1 MDPLN
6 SLKLT
11 GKRFRSDSGSSSD
24 TEAAPIWPRFLVI
37 TSCGDGKSLTTLS
50 PFAINKGIE
59 GVVGTPKSIK
69 RLRSGDILVEVSRS
83 TQANNLLKTK
93 SLVDVP
99 VQVTPHRSLNSS
111 KGVIRCPDIKNCSD
125 EEILDNLASQHVS
138 HLYRISVLREG
149 VRKPTGTFI
158 LTFSTPKPPTTL
170 KIGYLQVRVE
180 IYIPSPVRCFN
191 CQRYGHFKTNCSRAA
206 TCEKCGQEGHAG
218 DTCEESPRCVNCQG
232 CHSAND
238 KTCPKWVEEKQIQK
252 IKASSNITYKEARE
266 TFLSQ
271 DSQLKSYA
279 GAVRTAKVSAATQT
293 DMTWPRDS
301 HFPKPIT
308 HTFPKPS
315 EQSTTSKTIQTMTAP
330 TKISQK
336 STHPQKKPKP
346 PPKPTTTK
354 QRQKTEPTKAR
365 DTPRIKI
372 QTKQS
377 KGSDDPIQLFNR
389 FGALEGREGEEE
401 ETFLRDTDNLSFG
414 GYDMCNKTV
423 VSPVDNRAIG
433 GSSILVKKTF
443 PHSTIYLKTNLQAVA
458 IRATL
463 HRTITVC
470 SVYIPPRYSLKRD
483 DLEVLVN
490 QLPTPFLL
498 LGDFNAHSD
507 MWGN

>member
-6 SLKLT
+6 SLKSA

-37 TSCGDGKSLTTLS
+37 SSCGDGKGLTSLS

-83 TQANNLLKTK
+83 TQANNLLKTT
-93 SLVDVP
+93 SLIDTP
-99 VQVTPHRSLNSS
+99 IQVTPHRSLNSS

-158 LTFSTPKPPTTL
+158 LTFTTPKPPTTL
-170 KIGYLQVRVE
+170 KIGYFQVRVE
-180 IYIPSPVRCFN
+180 VYIPNPVRCFN

-218 DTCEESPRCVNCQG
+218 DTCEGAPHCVNCQG
-232 CHSAND
+232 CHPANS
-238 KTCPKWVEEKQIQK
+238 KNCPKWVEEKQIQK

-266 TFLSQ
+266 TYRSQ

-279 GAVRTAKVSAATQT
+279 GAVGTAKVSAATQT

-301 HFPKPIT
+301 SFPKPIT
-308 HTFPKPS
+308 LTFAKPS
-315 EQSTTSKTIQTMTAP
+315 EQSIISKTIQTMTAP
-330 TKISQK
+330 TNLSQK
-336 STHPQKKPKP
+336 STPPQKKPKP

-354 QRQKTEPTKAR
+354 QRQKTVPTKAR

-372 QTKQS
+372 QKKPS
-377 KGSDDPIQLFNR
+377 KGSDDPVKLHNR
-389 FGALEGREGEEE
+389 FGALEASEGEE
-401 ETFLRDTDNLSFG
+401 ETFLRDTDHPTFK
-414 GYDMCNKTV
+414 GYDMYNKTV
-423 VSPVDNRAIG
+423 VSPIDNRAIG
-433 GSSILVKKTF
+433 GSSILVKNTV
-443 PHSTIYLKTNLQAVA
+443 PHSTIHLNTTMQAVA

-483 DLEVLVN
+483 DLDILVN

-498 LGDFNAHSD
+498 LGDFNAHSN
-507 MWGN
+507 M